1 MKADRFY
8 ENFAYSKAVE
18 VYEKAIDLKQR
29 DEDIFDMESA
39 LKIADSYRL
48 MNNPTSAEKWYA
60 KVEDTELMTD
70 QDKMN
75 YAQILLKN
83 GKDNKA
89 KSIIDSMENAEST
102 DLERLRTI
110 DDVGSYYAD
119 SAAYF
124 VENMNINSEQ
134 ADFSPTYYD
143 NGFVFVSNRKNKRS
157 NQTTYYWDDT
167 YFLDLYYTEVSD
179 GQNMEPAVMSKRI
192 NTIFHEGP
200 ATFSEDGNS
209 VIFTRNNFNLGEE
222 RTSVEGV
229 NMLKLYG
236 AAKNKKGKWSKPVA
250 LPFNSDDYSAG
261 HPALTNNGKT
271 LYFSSDMEG
280 SYGNADIYITNLID
294 GEWTTP
300 KNMGPEINTSEDE
313 LFPYISDDNILYF
326 ASAGHPGI
334 GGLDIYKVDLKDK
347 VTGVTNLGYPVNT
360 KADDFGLIMEGN
372 IGYLSS
378 DRKGGA
384 GSDDIYKVNLFMY
397 DLTANLV
404 DAESG
409 DLISGTLTVLDKS
422 TNEIVGEIENGS
434 STSFSSVRGRELML
448 TGSSNGYL
456 EGEMLFSTLEIPVG
470 MMSYSVDLALE
481 KPNLKGD
488 ILLVKN
494 NGIIDQVFG
503 IQEELALYDGS
514 FEELKSDFSESNVD
528 LEDVFEINSVL
539 YDFDKSNIRD
549 DAARELDKLINVLNT
564 HADLK
569 VTLSSH
575 TDSRGSSSYNNRLA
589 KKRAESA
596 REYLLA
602 NGVDSERIGLE
613 HFGEDKLLEDCN
625 SENTCERVHQS
636 NRRTEITLSR

>member
-1 MKADRFY
+1 
-8 ENFAYSKAVE
+8 
-18 VYEKAIDLKQR
+18 
-29 DEDIFDMESA
+29 
-39 LKIADSYRL
+39 
-48 MNNPTSAEKWYA
+48 
-60 KVEDTELMTD
+60 
-70 QDKMN
+70 
-75 YAQILLKN
+75 
-83 GKDNKA
+83 
-89 KSIIDSMENAEST
+89 
-102 DLERLRTI
+102 
-110 DDVGSYYAD
+110 
-119 SAAYF
+119 
-124 VENMNINSEQ
+124 
-134 ADFSPTYYD
+134 
-143 NGFVFVSNRKNKRS
+143 
-157 NQTTYYWDDT
+157 
-167 YFLDLYYTEVSD
+167 
-179 GQNMEPAVMSKRI
+179 
-192 NTIFHEGP
+192 
-200 ATFSEDGNS
+200 
-209 VIFTRNNFNLGEE
+209 
-222 RTSVEGV
+222 
-229 NMLKLYG
+229 
-236 AAKNKKGKWSKPVA
+236 
-250 LPFNSDDYSAG
+250 
-261 HPALTNNGKT
+261 
-271 LYFSSDMEG
+271 
-280 SYGNADIYITNLID
+280 
-294 GEWTTP
+294 
-300 KNMGPEINTSEDE
+300 MGPEINTSEDE

-528 LEDVFEINSVL
+528 LEDVFEINSIL

-549 DAARELDKLINVLNT
+549 DAARELDKLINVLST
-564 HADLK
+564 HTDLR
-569 VTLSSH
+569 VTLGSH
-575 TDSRGSSSYNNRLA
+575 TDSRGSSSYNNKLA

-602 NGVDSERIGLE
+602 NGVDTERISIE
-613 HFGEDKLLEDCN
+613 HFGEDKLLKDCKSN
-625 SENTCERVHQS
+625 NTCELVHQS